1 MGERREDPRLSD
13 DPQLL
18 GRARVAE
25 SASGGRGDGGGVE
38 FDVFVSYNALDKPVV
53 ERIAEQLRRSGI
65 RAFLDI
71 WDLTPGGRWQR
82 ELGDGLAHSK
92 ACALFVGP
100 HPFGPWQL
108 EELELALVRAN
119 QRDDFRVFAVLLP
132 GVEDPFDTQQL
143 PPFLSTRTWVDL
155 REGVSQRALQRLL
168 NAIKGVSQGSA
179 APAKPLVGVVPYRGL
194 ATFEEDD
201 AEFFFGRERDVQRL
215 LEILKSSRLLCVVGP
230 SGSGKSSLVRA
241 GLIPRLRD
249 AGLAQGEN
257 YKVCLLRPGAHPLQA
272 LTTQL
277 APLGAGSSMQ
287 ATLDG
292 LAADRRTLHLA
303 VSLALGA
310 DSQASRVV
318 IIVDQLEEVFTLCSD
333 ERERAQFFANLL
345 HAAFASG
352 GQTVVVVTMRA
363 DFYARCAEYPELAQR
378 TARSLALVGAMD
390 DGELRQA
397 IEEPARRVGLFL
409 ESGLVQTILD
419 DVGSDGGALPLLE
432 HALLEVWR
440 RRVGDQLTLDGY
452 VQAGRVEGALA
463 KRAEDVFS
471 GFTTDQQQI
480 ARRTML
486 RLTQPGEG
494 TEDTRRRATRT
505 ELSPAEA
512 DAGFEVVLGRLVDAR
527 LLTTGRD
534 ETGREVVDVSHEA
547 LIRGWPRLRG
557 WIDSDRA
564 GLLIHRRLTDA
575 AREWD
580 SLDRE
585 PGALYRGAR
594 LAAAGEWSTDH
605 AEDLSRLEHDFLA
618 ASEATEHRELQATRR
633 RTRRLRALASGLAAL
648 TAIVATVAVWALHQR
663 SDARR
668 DSARATSL
676 ALASSADSVL
686 STRPDVALLLALG
699 ASRAAS
705 RPEARSSALAALTA
719 ARHPGT
725 LAILHGHAARVED
738 VAFSPDGRIV
748 ASAGTDHSVRLW
760 DARTH
765 KQFGAPLT
773 AHTDGVDS
781 VAFSPDHHTLASS
794 GRDKTIRLWDTR
806 THNQIGRPLTGH
818 SSRVESVAF
827 SPDGRTLASAGDDRT
842 IRLWDVRTHNQIGRP
857 LTGHTNLVVS
867 VAFSPDGRTLAS
879 GSLDYTVRLWDVR
892 AHDQIGGPLIGHTNY
907 VDCVAFSP
915 DGRTLAS
922 SSFDGSVRLWNV
934 RTHEQ
939 LGKPLYSQ
947 LVSLEGNAVES
958 VAFSPDGQTLASGGD
973 DKTVQLWN
981 ARTRRPLG
989 VVLSGHTAAVTSVAF
1004 SPDGH
1009 ALASGSYDTTVRLWH
1024 MSTPKL
1030 LGAPLNVPGDIART
1044 AISLD
1049 GRTLAT
1055 ASVNETDRTVSI
1067 RLWNP
1072 RTGEL
1077 LGRPIH
1083 EPDYGIVAGLAFGP
1097 DGHTVAVS
1105 SHGTIRLWDV
1115 RSHRQVG
1122 PPITSHPGDAPA
1134 FAFSPDGRMMAVA
1147 EAKMIR
1153 LLDVRTHKPLGRLPS
1168 SHTEQVPNM
1177 AFSPDGRTL
1186 ASSSNATIRLWDMR
1200 TRTRLGRPL
1209 VGHTNYVHS
1218 LAFSPDGQTLASASE
1233 DKTIRLWS
1241 VRTQRARGGPIPG
1254 DTHSVDT
1261 VTFTPDGRTL
1271 ASGGFDGRI
1280 RLWDVQTHKLLGK
1293 PILPEVTSFSPP
1305 QIKSVAFTPD
1315 GRTLEAAS
1323 TEGVHI
1329 WTNILWRNL
1338 AELQTE
1344 VCKLVGDGLSK
1355 TEWTHYAAGIPY
1367 RESCP

>member
-18 GRARVAE
+18 GRDRVAE
-25 SASGGRGDGGGVE
+25 SASGGRGDGGGAE

-53 ERIAEQLRRSGI
+53 ERIAEQLRRSGM

-132 GVEDPFDTQQL
+132 GVEDPFDAQQL

-168 NAIKGVSQGSA
+168 NAIKGVSQASA
-179 APAKPLVGVVPYRGL
+179 APAEPLVGVVPYRGL

-249 AGLAQGEN
+249 AGLAHGEN

-272 LTTQL
+272 LATQL

-310 DSQASRVV
+310 DSQSSRVV

-333 ERERAQFFANLL
+333 KRERAQFFANLL
-345 HAAFASG
+345 HAALASG
-352 GQTVVVVTMRA
+352 GQTVVVLALRA
-363 DFYARCAEYPELAQR
+363 DFYARCAEYAELAQR

-471 GFTTDQQQI
+471 SFTTDQQQI
-480 ARRTML
+480 ARRMML
-486 RLTQPGEG
+486 RLAQPGEG

-505 ELSPAEA
+505 ELAPAGA
-512 DAGFEVVLGRLVDAR
+512 DASFEVVLGRLVDAR

-534 ETGREVVDVSHEA
+534 ETGTEIVDVSHEA

-557 WIDSDRA
+557 WIDADRA
-564 GLLIHRRLTDA
+564 GLVIHRRLTDA

-594 LAAAGEWSTDH
+594 LAAAREWSTDH
-605 AEDLSRLEHDFLA
+605 DEDLSSLEHDFLT
-618 ASEATEHRELQATRR
+618 ASQATEHNELQAASR

-648 TAIVATVAVWALHQR
+648 TAIVAAVAVWALRQR
-663 SDARR
+663 SDARHE
-668 DSARATSL
+668 SARATSL
-676 ALASSADSVL
+676 VLASSADSL
-686 STRPDVALLLALG
+686 LNTRPDVSLLLALAANR
-699 ASRAAS
+699 ASP
-705 RPEARSSALAALTA
+705 RPEARNSALAALTA
-719 ARHPGT
+719 ARPPGA
-725 LAILHGHAARVED
+725 LAILHGHTARLWD

-748 ASAGTDHSVRLW
+748 ASASVDHSVRLW

-765 KQFGAPLT
+765 KQL
-773 AHTDGVDS
+773 
-781 VAFSPDHHTLASS
+781 
-794 GRDKTIRLWDTR
+794 
-806 THNQIGRPLTGH
+806 GRPLTGH
-818 SSRVESVAF
+818 TKEVDSVAF
-827 SPDGRTLASAGDDRT
+827 SPDGRTLASSSGDKT
-842 IRLWDVRTHNQIGRP
+842 IRLWDMRTHNQIGRP
-857 LTGHTNLVVS
+857 LAGHTSRVESVAFSPDGHTLASGSDDKTIRLWDARTHNQVGRPLTGHTSFVIS

-879 GSLDYTVRLWDVR
+879 GSLDNTIRLWDAR
-892 AHDQIGGPLIGHTNY
+892 THRPLGRPLTGHT
-907 VDCVAFSP
+907 DFIDSVAFSP

-922 SSFDGSVRLWNV
+922 SSFDGTIRLWDAHTHKQLGELTEQIPFVNLGDRQFESVAFSPDGQTLAAGGDDKTIQLWDARTYKPLGIVLRGHTAAVVSVAFSPKGHTLASASNDTTVRLWDVSTPKLLGEPLVGPEPTGYLIRTAFSPDGRTVATASLDRTLRLWNV
-934 RTHEQ
+934 RTAKQIGSPLPEHGDIDDVAFSPDGRT
-939 LGKPLYSQ
+939 LASSSHGTIRLWTVRTHKPLGPPITTHFRQDPPSASFSPDGHTLAITQ
-947 LVSLEGNAVES
+947 DRTIGLWNVRTAKQIGSPLPEHGDIDDVAFSSDGRTLASSSHGTIRLWTVRTHKPLGPPLTGHTDFAHS
-958 VAFSPDGQTLASGGD
+958 VAFSPDGQTLASGSD
-973 DKTVQLWN
+973 
-981 ARTRRPLG
+981 
-989 VVLSGHTAAVTSVAF
+989 
-1004 SPDGH
+1004 
-1009 ALASGSYDTTVRLWH
+1009 
-1024 MSTPKL
+1024 
-1030 LGAPLNVPGDIART
+1030 
-1044 AISLD
+1044 
-1049 GRTLAT
+1049 
-1055 ASVNETDRTVSI
+1055 
-1067 RLWNP
+1067 
-1072 RTGEL
+1072 
-1077 LGRPIH
+1077 
-1083 EPDYGIVAGLAFGP
+1083 
-1097 DGHTVAVS
+1097 
-1105 SHGTIRLWDV
+1105 
-1115 RSHRQVG
+1115 
-1122 PPITSHPGDAPA
+1122 
-1134 FAFSPDGRMMAVA
+1134 
-1147 EAKMIR
+1147 
-1153 LLDVRTHKPLGRLPS
+1153 
-1168 SHTEQVPNM
+1168 
-1177 AFSPDGRTL
+1177 
-1186 ASSSNATIRLWDMR
+1186 
-1200 TRTRLGRPL
+1200 
-1209 VGHTNYVHS
+1209 
-1218 LAFSPDGQTLASASE
+1218 

-1241 VRTQRARGGPIPG
+1241 VRTHKALGGPLTG
-1254 DTHSVDT
+1254 HTNRVVSVA
-1261 VTFTPDGRTL
+1261 FSPYGQTL
-1271 ASGGFDGRI
+1271 ASGSDDKTI
-1280 RLWDVQTHKLLGK
+1280 RLWDVRTHKQLGQ
-1293 PILPEVTSFSPP
+1293 PILPPDTDLTPA
-1305 QIKSVAFTPD
+1305 KSVAFTPD
-1315 GRTLEAAS
+1315 GRTLESADDAH
-1323 TEGVHI
+1323 VHI
-1329 WTNILWRNL
+1329 WTNILSHRL
-1338 AELQTE
+1338 TELQTQ
-1344 VCKLVGDGLSK
+1344 VCKFVGNGLSK
-1355 TEWTHYAAGIPY
+1355 TEWAQYAAGIPY
-1367 RESCP
+1367 GQSCP